1 MTNNA
6 CSESDFLPSID
17 SLRVEWNTR
26 GEEIQWK
33 IAITLGEMS
42 ALAYTEPH
50 NREIVARQ
58 IGFDKV
64 EILEDR
70 SMSGFLAMSDAVA
83 VVAFRGT
90 DMLSSEDWLANADF
104 RDRLPLN
111 SDHEVHRG
119 FQNAYGCFADE
130 IKTYLSERKPKHTWI
145 TGHSLGGAMAECCAY
160 DWAVSQLPLAGL
172 VTFGQPRVGNEAM
185 ARFIDKKIGHKYMR
199 FINERDPVPSL
210 PPGIGLTKYLPD
222 YRHSGAR
229 VRFKDGK
236 LERTSG
242 VVMFSALGPQAAT
255 TSESNAPIDPD
266 EADNTIAEDEF
277 LALQEHLRAERGD
290 SVATSEPERVRFGA
304 TTLQPVAG
312 AMPDFGDMAK
322 RIYES
327 FRDRIG
333 DHSMDEYL
341 QQLNE
346 FRQVCER

>member
-6 CSESDFLPSID
+6 RSESDFLPSIE
-17 SLRVEWNTR
+17 SLRVEWNTQ
-26 GEEIQWK
+26 GEDIQWET
-33 IAITLGEMS
+33 AITLGEMS

-50 NREIVARQ
+50 NRELVARQ

-64 EILEDR
+64 EILEEG
-70 SMSGFLAMSDAVA
+70 SMSGFFVMTDDVA

-90 DMLSSEDWLANADF
+90 DMFSPEDWLANADF

-130 IKTYLSERKPKHTWI
+130 IKTHLSERKPEHTWI

-160 DWAVSQLPLAGL
+160 DLVVSRLALSGL
-172 VTFGQPRVGNEAM
+172 VTFGQPRIGNKEM
-185 ARFIDKKIGHKYMR
+185 ARFIDDEIGHKYMR
-199 FINERDPVPSL
+199 FINEHDPVPCL

-229 VRFKDGK
+229 VRFKDGE

-242 VVMFSALGPQAAT
+242 VVMFSATGPTTGA
-255 TSESNAPIDPD
+255 TSESASPTVPD
-266 EADNTIAEDEF
+266 EAENTITEDGF
-277 LALQEHLRAERGD
+277 LALQKQLRAERGN
-290 SVATSEPERVRFGA
+290 SEPSSEPEPARYGA
-304 TTLQPVAG
+304 EPTQPVVG

-322 RIYES
+322 RIFES
-327 FRDRIG
+327 FRERIG
-333 DHSMDEYL
+333 DHSMDEYRR
-341 QQLNE
+341 QLNE
-346 FRQVCER
+346 FRQHS